1 MNKFRDAIERFF
13 YGRNGMD
20 ELGQFTFGLYMVMLV
35 LNIFTRNVFFY
46 WLEMLLVVI
55 FLFRCLSKNLT
66 KRQDENRRYLERQD
80 AFLRWQRI
88 QKRRW
93 ADRKTHVYRK
103 CPHCG
108 TMIRL
113 PKVKGKH
120 TTNCPKCHKDFDVT
134 V

>member
-1 MNKFRDAIERFF
+1 MNKFRDAVERFF

-35 LNIFTRNVFFY
+35 LNIFTRNIFFY
-46 WLEMLLVVI
+46 WLEMLLVII

-66 KRQDENRRYLERQD
+66 KRQDENRRYLDHQD
-80 AFLRWQRI
+80 TFLRWQRI

-93 ADRKTHVYRK
+93 TDRKTHVYRK

>member
-1 MNKFRDAIERFF
+1 MNKFRDAVERFF

-46 WLEMLLVVI
+46 WLDMLLVIV

-66 KRQDENRRYLERQD
+66 KRQDENRRYLEKQD
-80 AFLRWQRI
+80 VFLRWQRI

-93 ADRKTHVYRK
+93 TDRKTHVYRK

-108 TMIRL
+108 TTIRL

-120 TTNCPKCHKDFDVT
+120 TTNCPKCHKDFDVN

>member
-1 MNKFRDAIERFF
+1 MNKFRNAIERFF

-20 ELGQFTFGLYMVMLV
+20 ELGQFTFGLYMVMLI
-35 LNIFTRNVFFY
+35 LNIFTRNIFFY

-66 KRQDENRRYLERQD
+66 KRQSENRKYLERQD
-80 AFLRWQRI
+80 IFLRWQRI

-93 ADRKTHVYRK
+93 TDRKTHVYRK

>member
-1 MNKFRDAIERFF
+1 MNKFRDAVERFF

-35 LNIFTRNVFFY
+35 LNIFTRNIFFY
-46 WLEMLLVVI
+46 WLEMLLVI
-55 FLFRCLSKNLT
+55 LFLFRCLSKNLT

-80 AFLRWQRI
+80 TFLRWQRI

-93 ADRKTHVYRK
+93 TDRKTHVYRK

>member
-20 ELGQFTFGLYMVMLV
+20 ELGQFTFGLYMAMLI
-35 LNIFTRNVFFY
+35 LNIFTRNVLFY
-46 WLEMLLVVI
+46 WLEMILVII

-66 KRQDENRRYLERQD
+66 RRQSENYKYLDKQD
-80 AFLRWQRI
+80 AFMRWQRI

-108 TMIRL
+108 TTIRL

-120 TTNCPKCHKDFDVT
+120 TTNCPKCHKDFDVK